1 MPKPVL
7 GSQIL
12 QDTFENLKTQ
22 AGDVASGLKDLVSS
36 DSQNSDTKGD
46 WGIEQLASQQD
57 PKQTAQ
63 AAQQQGLTPQQLAR
77 KRTEEQ
83 RQREFH
89 LEQVR
94 GWDEHYRQ
102 MKKEDEVNQ
111 KQAEEEEKQKKD
123 QEIIQLREEQ
133 AKAATLQGQQKP
145 KQGRGTAFLPPSAKQ
160 SMGTGELSKTPT
172 N

>member
-12 QDTFENLKTQ
+12 QDTFENLKQ
-22 AGDVASGLKDLVSS
+22 QGSDVVSGLKDLVAGDSQSS
-36 DSQNSDTKGD
+36 DAKADS
-46 WGIEQLASQQD
+46 GIEQLSGQQD

-63 AAQQQGLTPQQLAR
+63 AAQQQGLTPQQLAE

-102 MKKEDEVNQ
+102 MKKEDEAKQ
-111 KQAEEEEKQKKD
+111 KQAQEEEKQKKD

-145 KQGRGTAFLPPSAKQ
+145 KQGRGTAFLPVQAKASQ
-160 SMGTGELSKTPT
+160 GTGELAKTPT

>member
-7 GSQIL
+7 GSQTL
-12 QDTFENLKTQ
+12 QDTFESIKQ
-22 AGDVASGLKDLVSS
+22 QGSDVVSGLKDLVSG

-46 WGIEQLASQQD
+46 SGIEQLAGQQD
-57 PKQTAQ
+57 PKTAQ
-63 AAQQQGLTPQQLAR
+63 AAQQQGLTPQQLAQ

-102 MKKEDEVNQ
+102 MKKEDEVKQ
-111 KQAEEEEKQKKD
+111 KQSQEEEKQKKE